1 MLDAVLYKQFL
12 LSYISAK
19 PHACQRGYNV
29 YPPSSL
35 IQDLERGSGGDAK
48 LRKCALRLPDRP
60 TLSADFFE
68 TQLSVCSS
76 QPRPTPHEAPG
87 KTIRSLWVEI
97 HQPTIVA
104 RPCCVRMS
112 DA

>member
-48 LRKCALRLPDRP
+48 LRKCALR
-60 TLSADFFE
+60 
-68 TQLSVCSS
+68 
-76 QPRPTPHEAPG
+76 PRPTDPLSRFFGGYAAYKVGLSRKLYYH
-87 KTIRSLWVEI
+87 VY
-97 HQPTIVA
+97 
-104 RPCCVRMS
+104 
-112 DA
+112 